1 MAEKF
6 IVMDKCIY
14 SPRIEEFDFLF
25 YNPSID
31 PEPNMFVVYEL
42 DGDIT
47 ADVVGV
53 VNNGTLTLMGGICIG
68 NGDVLGVV
76 TEIRRP
82 SSNSINH
89 IKTVTRWVNAYHA
102 RHPETPYNLLWDEAE
117 AAFMAALH

>member
-53 VNNGTLTLMGGICIG
+53 VNNDMLLLNGGIGIG

-82 SSNSINH
+82 STNNH
-89 IKTVTRWVNAYHA
+89 VKTVTRWVNAYHT
-102 RHPETPYNLLWDEAE
+102 RHPETPYNELWEAAE
-117 AAFMAALH
+117 AAFMAALN